1 MEENKIL
8 KLKNLKDNLLQ
19 YTNKDVLNSF
29 FKYLYNN
36 FGEGQILPDEHIEN
50 IIKKELY
57 TINNSI
63 LVDYYIDTYRI
74 IELMGQDTNILINE
88 IEREDLLGFHH
99 KLVRDFK
106 ADSDSIL
113 ENKFEN
119 QIKPFEKYSFE
130 NDEYKVEP
138 IKTVKELDWEGK
150 YMNHCIAS
158 YRNIIAT
165 GEYVGFKFFNKNSW
179 ERLTLGCHLRNG
191 KLIFNQLKAHSNYP
205 ASDESRKFAI
215 EYCKDMKIE
224 CDEDNYD
231 LKF

>member
-8 KLKNLKDNLLQ
+8 NLKSLKDKLLK
-19 YTNKDVLNSF
+19 YTNKEVLDSF

-36 FGEGQILPDEHIEN
+36 FGEGKILPDEHIEN

-57 TINNSI
+57 ILGSPI
-63 LVDYYIDTYRI
+63 LVEYYIDTYRI
-74 IELMGQDTNILINE
+74 LELMGQDTNVLINE
-88 IEREDLLGFHH
+88 IEREDLLGYHH
-99 KLVRDFK
+99 NIAKEFK
-106 ADSDSIL
+106 AGSDKFL
-113 ENKFEN
+113 EKKYEI
-119 QIKPFEKYSFE
+119 QISPFNIYSFE
-130 NDEYKVEP
+130 NEDYKVEP
-138 IKTVKELDWEGK
+138 IKTIQELDWEGK
-150 YMNHCIAS
+150 YMNHCIAT
-158 YRNIIAT
+158 YRFIIAE

-215 EYCKDMKIE
+215 EYCKEMKIE
-224 CDEDNYD
+224 CDEDSYD